1 VTATA
6 TPWGY
11 AEDLRARRLPPG
23 PGTSRERVDRNQ
35 RERLFGA
42 MVIAVE
48 ENGYEKTRV
57 ADLLRISGVSRNTFY
72 RQFKN
77 KEDCFLATVDAI
89 VAAGGESVVT
99 AIRKTEGEWDARLA
113 TGFAA
118 LIDLIAAHPAA
129 ARLYYVETYAAGGE
143 AIDKLEG
150 MGDRM
155 EELAIVAM
163 EQSPRH
169 RDMPRDLLRAILR
182 GFRRVIQTRLRSGD
196 EHDLVD
202 EGPELLRW
210 ALSYETPPAK
220 LRRPR
225 KPKPLHHLP
234 PADPLDKRDRI
245 LDAVMDLMASKGYQ
259 ALTIADIAQHAAIS
273 LTTFY
278 ACFESKDAAVVAALR
293 RGADR
298 ILDVTEPAYREAPDW
313 ARGVGAGL
321 HAVFAYLM
329 LERPFAQFGGVEVHT
344 GSPLIVAVRDQLTS
358 AARRFLTDGYTDHP
372 HVQPVVGEAIMASID
387 AMLFDQVGRRDRTRL
402 YELAPTATYLA
413 LVPFVGI
420 DEACA
425 IANSSR

>member
-1 VTATA
+1 VTA
-6 TPWGY
+6 TPWGR
-11 AEDLRARRLPPG
+11 AEDLRARRLRPG
-23 PGTSRERVDRNQ
+23 PGASREEVDRNQ

-42 MVIAVE
+42 MVIAVA

-89 VAAGGESVVT
+89 VAVGGEFVVT
-99 AIRKTEGEWDARLA
+99 AFRESEGDWGDRLA
-113 TGFAA
+113 TGLTA
-118 LIDLIAAHPAA
+118 LFELIAEHPPA

-143 AIDKLEG
+143 ALDKVER
-150 MGDRM
+150 MGDRI
-155 EELAIVAM
+155 EELAVVAM
-163 EQSPRH
+163 EQSPQH
-169 RDMPRDLLRAILR
+169 HGMPRDLLRAILR
-182 GFRRVIQTRLRSGD
+182 GFRRVIQTRLRNGG
-196 EHDLVD
+196 ERDLID

-210 ALSYETPPAK
+210 ALGYRTPPTK

-225 KPKPLHHLP
+225 KPTPLGYVP
-234 PADPLDKRDRI
+234 RVDPHDKSERI
-245 LDAVMDLMASKGYQ
+245 LDAVMELMATKGYN

-298 ILDVTEPAYREAPDW
+298 ILEATAPAYLDAPDW
-313 ARGVGAGL
+313 PRGVGAGI

-329 LERPFAQFGGVEVHT
+329 LERPFAQFGGVEVHS
-344 GSPLIVAVRDQLTS
+344 GSPLVVAVRDQLMMG
-358 AARRFLTDGYTDHP
+358 AQAFLADGYKAHP
-372 HVQPVVGEAIMASID
+372 HVKPIVGEAISASID
-387 AMLFDQVGRRDRTRL
+387 AMLFDQVGRRDRARL